1 MALFLLRVPL
11 LLAQHAATLGYP
23 LYASYKALAPSPATP
38 GTAAAAGR
46 RRSANAAPPLQA
58 HDELLELQTWSMYWS
73 VVALLHLAETWLEW
87 SWSW

>member
-23 LYASYKALAPSPATP
+23 LYASYKALAPPPPP
-38 GTAAAAGR
+38 GAPPR
-46 RRSANAAPPLQA
+46 RRRGRAAPLAA

-73 VVALLHLAETWLEW
+73 VVALLHLAETWIEW